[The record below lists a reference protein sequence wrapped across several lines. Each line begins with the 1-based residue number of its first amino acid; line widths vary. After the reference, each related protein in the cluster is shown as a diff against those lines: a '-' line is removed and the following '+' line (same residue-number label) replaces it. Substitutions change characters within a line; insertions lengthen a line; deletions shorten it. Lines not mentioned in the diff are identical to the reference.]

1 MPYQLRSATLDDV
14 PILCLHRRQ
23 MFEDMGHRDSQL
35 LGPMAER
42 FAEWVTERIK
52 NQTYLAWIAVTE
64 DQQIAASAGLW
75 LVDWPPHVMGPEGPR
90 GYILNVYTDKQ
101 HRRKGLARQLTQYC
115 IDACRERH
123 IAIIALHASEHGRS
137 LYESLGFLA
146 SNEMRLK
153 LIAEKVVENG

>member
-75 LVDWPPHVMGPEGPR
+75 LVDWPPHVMGPEGHVDISSMSIP
-90 GYILNVYTDKQ
+90 T
-101 HRRKGLARQLTQYC
+101 
-115 IDACRERH
+115 
-123 IAIIALHASEHGRS
+123 SS
-137 LYESLGFLA
+137 
-146 SNEMRLK
+146 
-153 LIAEKVVENG
+153 IAERGWRAS